1 MRMIIGLF
9 IAIFGLTST
18 PLMGNEPTVRD
29 PSVVVDSHRL
39 PAPTEIDAFLRGR
52 SSLGKPYSV
61 HFSSSAVSTKLVASA
76 SLEGSKL
83 GKVTLNL
90 EHYRDIDL
98 APFIGVGSDGIELM
112 FRFGEFRTDCYL
124 NDDGR
129 DRVTVWFSKQEAP
142 EVYVTSFANCREE

>member
-1 MRMIIGLF
+1 MIIGF
-9 IAIFGLTST
+9 FVATFGLSST
-18 PLMGNEPTVRD
+18 PLMGNEPTGRD
-29 PSVVVDSHRL
+29 PRVVVDSHRL
-39 PAPTEIDAFLRGR
+39 PAPTEVDTFLRGR
-52 SSLGKPYSV
+52 STLGKPYSV
-61 HFSSSAVSTKLVASA
+61 HFSSTAVSTKVAISA

-90 EHYRDIDL
+90 ERYRDIDL
-98 APFIGVGSDGIELM
+98 APFVGVGSDGIELI

-142 EVYVTSFANCREE
+142 EVNVTSFANCRNE